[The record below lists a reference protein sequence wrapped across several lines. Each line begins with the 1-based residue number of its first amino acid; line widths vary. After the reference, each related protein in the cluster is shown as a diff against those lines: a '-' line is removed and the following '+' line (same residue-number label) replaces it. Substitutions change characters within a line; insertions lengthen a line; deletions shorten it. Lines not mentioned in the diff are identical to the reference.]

1 MARAY
6 KLISADSHLDLNP
19 DVWAHRV
26 AAKWRDR
33 APKRVK
39 MPNGSDAVVVDGG
52 EPNTVGVTRSV
63 GIAHKD
69 LAKQVPTFES
79 SAGTGPPEQRVSE
92 QDRDGVEAEILYSQ
106 IQPVLRQARDDQL
119 YLDLVRAYNDYLAE
133 EYSAA
138 SPDRLIP
145 MGLMPMTNV
154 DDAIQELEHCAKLG
168 FKGVALWRF
177 PGGEARPTPEDDR
190 FWAAAVDMRMPLTNH
205 GGTVGKGG
213 PNLAYPK
220 APGDDVHVKEPLDYF
235 FRFTPDLMRPAVQMA
250 FAGVWDRF
258 PTLEMYW
265 AETMAGWFEY
275 ALWQLDDHYDR
286 YMNMIHELWGLRRL
300 DRKPSEYMRER
311 NYWGFLHDPVA
322 VRRRECIGADKL
334 LWASDFAHAASDW
347 PRSVEVIREDFA
359 GVPED
364 ETQLMLA
371 GNCVRYFRLD
381 S

>member
-1 MARAY
+1 MARTY

-26 AAKWRDR
+26 PARWRDR

-52 EPNTVGVTRSV
+52 EPNTIGVTRSV
-63 GIAHKD
+63 GIAHRH
-69 LAKQVPTFES
+69 LATQVPTFEN
-79 SAGTGPPEQRVSE
+79 SAGTGPPEQRLAE

-106 IQPVLRQARDDQL
+106 IQPVLRQARDDAL
-119 YLDLVRAYNDYLAE
+119 YVDLVHAYNDYLIE
-133 EYSAA
+133 EYSAVA
-138 SPDRLIP
+138 RDRLIP
-145 MGLMPMTNV
+145 MGLIPMTNA
-154 DDAIQELEHCAKLG
+154 DDAIAELDRCAKLG

-177 PGGEARPTPEDDR
+177 PGGKGHPSPEDDR
-190 FWAAAVDMRMPLTNH
+190 FWAAAVDLGIPLTNH
-205 GGTVGKGG
+205 GGSIGPG
-213 PNLAYPK
+213 PNMLYTK
-220 APGDDVHVKEPLDYF
+220 APGPDVHVKEPLDYL
-235 FRFTPDLMRPAVQMA
+235 FRFTPDHMRPAVQMA

-286 YMNMIHELWGLRRL
+286 YMHMIHEFWGLRTL

-311 NYWGFLHDPVA
+311 NYWGMLHDPVA
-322 VRRRECIGADKL
+322 VRRRECIGTAKL

-347 PRSVEVIREDFA
+347 PNSRRMIEEDFA

-364 ETQLMLA
+364 EKHLMLA
-371 GNCVRYFRLD
+371 GNCVRYFHLD
-381 S
+381 R

>member
-154 DDAIQELEHCAKLG
+154 DDAIQ
-168 FKGVALWRF
+168 
-177 PGGEARPTPEDDR
+177 D
-190 FWAAAVDMRMPLTNH
+190 
-205 GGTVGKGG
+205 
-213 PNLAYPK
+213 
-220 APGDDVHVKEPLDYF
+220 
-235 FRFTPDLMRPAVQMA
+235 A
-250 FAGVWDRF
+250 FA
-258 PTLEMYW
+258 
-265 AETMAGWFEY
+265 
-275 ALWQLDDHYDR
+275 Q
-286 YMNMIHELWGLRRL
+286 GLRGKL
-300 DRKPSEYMRER
+300 PSE
-311 NYWGFLHDPVA
+311 V
-322 VRRRECIGADKL
+322 
-334 LWASDFAHAASDW
+334 
-347 PRSVEVIREDFA
+347 RSVEGWLFVVALNKIKRTQRRGLRFVPLRREEQSADAIDAANTRVDVLARLETLSQRERELLVAKFYVGLTQDELAAALGLPRGTVSSAISRAAARFRAA
-359 GVPED
+359 GGE
-364 ETQLMLA
+364 
-371 GNCVRYFRLD
+371 R
-381 S
+381 